1 VLPGESAA
9 EALRD
14 CEEWLRKRLEGIDF
28 TLDDPFL
35 DDPPLETSSDSTIAR
50 SLQNAQRSVLGRAS
64 PCVGTH
70 YGTDGSKLAAAGIE
84 TVVCGPGNIA
94 QAHTK
99 AEFVESEQVNL
110 AVKVYDQL
118 IQDWGR
124 G

>member
-1 VLPGESAA
+1 LGTPSA
-9 EALRD
+9 
-14 CEEWLRKRLEGIDF
+14 
-28 TLDDPFL
+28 
-35 DDPPLETSSDSTIAR
+35 
-50 SLQNAQRSVLGRAS
+50 
-64 PCVGTH
+64 CVGAH

-99 AEFVESEQVNL
+99 AEFVEAEQVNL

-124 G
+124 S